1 MNKSLHHIIHLIK
14 KIFDKELPKGYKYE
28 IVSSKPDFD
37 TNLFRMSQCPTDDNA
52 IFKFKER
59 NGIDMITI
67 SIDRILN
74 FYYVEKYVKFDTNL
88 DMLIKRI
95 CYRQSRYA
103 NQVASLRKKGK
114 DVNYEFSRYDGFNRN
129 EFLNPFIL
137 DAIRYSISKY
147 ADNVLPYRLSVD
159 EFTDLVTK
167 YNYKYM
173 EAVIDSKA
181 TAEENE
187 KETFEMRLN
196 YY

>member
-14 KIFDKELPKGYKYE
+14 KIFDKELSKGYKYE

-37 TNLFRMSQCPTDDNA
+37 TNLFGMSQCATDNA
-52 IFKFKER
+52 IFRFKER

-74 FYYVEKYVKFDTNL
+74 FYYVEKYAKFDTNL

-103 NQVASLRKKGK
+103 NQVVSLRKKGK
-114 DVNYEFSRYDGFNRN
+114 DVNYEFSKYDGFYN
-129 EFLNPFIL
+129 EFLNPFVL
-137 DAIRYSISKY
+137 DAIQYSISKY

-181 TAEENE
+181 AAEENE